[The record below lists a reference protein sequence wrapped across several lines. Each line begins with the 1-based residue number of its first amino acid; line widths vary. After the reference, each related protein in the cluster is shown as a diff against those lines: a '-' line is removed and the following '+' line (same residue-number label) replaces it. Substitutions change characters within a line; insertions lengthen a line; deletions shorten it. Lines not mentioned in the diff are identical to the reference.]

1 MQAIIALVGRP
12 NVGKSTLFNY
22 LTNTRNALVADYPGL
37 TRDRQYG
44 TGRFEGRDFIVIDT
58 GGYSDAREEID
69 QMVLQHTFTAVQEAD
84 VVVMLVD
91 GRVGLSA
98 ADVNIAQQL
107 RVYGKP
113 VHLAVN
119 KIDGADPDQACAEFF
134 SLGFDE
140 LSPIA
145 AMTGRGV
152 NKLMQGVLANVSA
165 SDSNLSNVLG
175 NEHAIRIA
183 FVGRPNV
190 GKSTLINR
198 LIGEQRLLTL
208 DRPGTTRDS
217 VAVPFQKYEHTYVL
231 IDTAGVRRRSRIQD
245 KVEKYSVLKTLRAID
260 AADVVI
266 VLLDAHEGITE
277 QDATLVGL
285 VLNAGRAVVVAI
297 NKWDGLSRE
306 EAMRV
311 RRQLDLRLPFLE
323 FAERYTISA
332 LHGTGIDKLLQAV
345 QRAYRSAMRTIPTAQ
360 LTRLLELAVYEHPP
374 PMVRGRRIKL
384 RYAHQG
390 GINPTRIVI
399 HGNQTEHVPGAY
411 RRYLVNYFRAACK
424 LIGTPLRL
432 EFKTGENPYAGR
444 RNTLSPRQK
453 RKRKRLIKH
462 VK

>member
-1 MQAIIALVGRP
+1 M
-12 NVGKSTLFNY
+12 
-22 LTNTRNALVADYPGL
+22 
-37 TRDRQYG
+37 
-44 TGRFEGRDFIVIDT
+44 
-58 GGYSDAREEID
+58 
-69 QMVLQHTFTAVQEAD
+69 
-84 VVVMLVD
+84 
-91 GRVGLSA
+91 
-98 ADVNIAQQL
+98 
-107 RVYGKP
+107 
-113 VHLAVN
+113 
-119 KIDGADPDQACAEFF
+119 
-134 SLGFDE
+134 
-140 LSPIA
+140 
-145 AMTGRGV
+145 
-152 NKLMQGVLANVSA
+152 
-165 SDSNLSNVLG
+165 
-175 NEHAIRIA
+175 
-183 FVGRPNV
+183 GRPNV

-198 LIGEQRLLTL
+198 LIGEERLLTL

-217 VAVPFQKYEHTYVL
+217 VAVPFKKNEQAYVL
-231 IDTAGVRRRSRIQD
+231 VDTAGVRRRSRIQD

-266 VLLDAHEGITE
+266 VLLDAREGISE
-277 QDATLVGL
+277 QDATLLGL

-297 NKWDGLSRE
+297 NKWDGLRRE

-332 LHGTGIDKLLQAV
+332 LHGTGLDKLLRAV
-345 QRAYRSAMRTIPTAQ
+345 QRAYRAAMRTIPTAQ

-411 RRYLVNYFRAACK
+411 RRYLVNYFREACK

-432 EFKTGENPYAGR
+432 EFKTGENPYVGR